1 MNDAHDLEL
10 LLRSRFPLIVIET
23 FEEARVLSLLEKLAN
38 LNQWSLFAWSA
49 ADGLYRRAWQ
59 REFIPDCQD
68 PALALRHIAKT
79 PQNGVFALLDFHP
92 YLKDPVHTRLIK
104 NIAQDYAVTARTLIF
119 ISHQLEL
126 PAELR
131 GLSARFTLAM
141 PDRAALNSMI
151 EEEAAIWAAQ
161 NDGGRVKV
169 QREALELL
177 IDRISGL
184 CHDDAKR
191 MIRRAIEDD
200 GAIRADDI
208 PKIAAARNELMNAEG
223 LLSFEIETANAK
235 DIGGLNRLKQWLLQ
249 RQAAFSGKLNA
260 KLDTPKGILI
270 VGVQGGGKSL
280 AAKAVAGMWN
290 LPLLRLD
297 FGSLYN
303 KFHGESE
310 RNLREA
316 LKTAER
322 MAPCILWLDEI
333 EKGLAQDSS
342 DDGVSRRLLATW
354 LTWLAERR
362 ARVFVVATANDIQA
376 LPPELIRKGRLDE
389 IFFVDLPDEETRVEI
404 FRIHSARRDIPVE
417 RFDLKALAQAA
428 EGFSGA
434 EIEQALV
441 AALYQAHN
449 EQSPLANR
457 HVLEELART
466 RPLSV
471 VMAEKLT
478 ALRVWAQDR
487 TVMAN

>member
-1 MNDAHDLEL
+1 
-10 LLRSRFPLIVIET
+10 
-23 FEEARVLSLLEKLAN
+23 
-38 LNQWSLFAWSA
+38 
-49 ADGLYRRAWQ
+49 
-59 REFIPDCQD
+59 
-68 PALALRHIAKT
+68 
-79 PQNGVFALLDFHP
+79 
-92 YLKDPVHTRLIK
+92 
-104 NIAQDYAVTARTLIF
+104 
-119 ISHQLEL
+119 
-126 PAELR
+126 
-131 GLSARFTLAM
+131 M
-141 PDRAALNSMI
+141 PDRAALAAMV
-151 EEEAAIWAAQ
+151 EEEAAVWAAQ

-177 IDRISGL
+177 IDRLSGL

-208 PKIAAARNELMNAEG
+208 PKIASARNELMNAEG
-223 LLSFEIETANAK
+223 LLSFEIETADAK
-235 DIGGLNRLKQWLLQ
+235 DIGGLNRLKEWVVQ
-249 RQAAFSGKLNA
+249 RQAAFSGKLHA

-322 MAPCILWLDEI
+322 MAPCVLWLDEI
-333 EKGLAQDSS
+333 EKGLAQDSG

-389 IFFVDLPDEETRVEI
+389 IFFVDLPDEATREEI
-404 FRIHSARRDIPVE
+404 FRIHCLRREIQNE
-417 RFDLKALAQAA
+417 RFDLKALAKAA

-449 EQSPLANR
+449 EQSPLENR

-466 RPLSV
+466 RPLSI
-471 VMAEKLT
+471 VMAEKLA
-478 ALRVWAQDR
+478 ALRAWAQDR